1 MSSLSRG
8 ERTMRKHTRHAFT
21 LFQLLIVLAIL
32 AILIGLLL
40 PAVQKV
46 REAAARTQNFNNL
59 KQIGLA
65 TINYADTYQGVIPPG
80 IDKNNF
86 STFAYILPFIEQ
98 DNLYKTIDFKKS
110 IDDEANAGARQ
121 TLIKTFFNPADAVQ
135 SVKPNWGPTN
145 YLFNDQVMLPEKEKP
160 KFPAF
165 ITDGTSNTI
174 MSGETLKGDGDDK
187 GRDVRRQYVLL
198 KKEDLKGTGP
208 STGVKYFK
216 DGKNIAGDRCASW
229 MDGRFL
235 QTRFNGRLQP
245 NDERP
250 DVSCGGVSG
259 VSALRSLDEFVFVG
273 LADGSARSVK
283 NTISRPTWEYAMD
296 PADGMVLGPDW

>member
-1 MSSLSRG
+1 
-8 ERTMRKHTRHAFT
+8 MRKHTRHAFT

-46 REAAARTQNFNNL
+46 REAAARAQSQNNL
-59 KQIGLA
+59 KQIALA

-80 IDKNNF
+80 IDKINF

-98 DNLYKTIDFKKS
+98 NNLYQTIDFKKS
-110 IDDEANAGARQ
+110 IDDEANAGPRQ

-135 SVKPNWGPTN
+135 RVNPNWGPTN

-160 KFPAF
+160 RFPAF

-174 MSGETLKGDGDDK
+174 MSGETLKGDGNDK

-208 STGVKYFK
+208 NTGVKYFK

-235 QTRFNGRLQP
+235 QTRFNSRLQP

-259 VSALRSLDEFVFVG
+259 VSALRSYSSVVLVG
-273 LADGSARSVK
+273 MFDGSVRTVS
-283 NTISRPTWEYAMD
+283 TSISKTTWQSAMT
-296 PADGMVLGPDW
+296 PNGGEVLGADW